1 MSPKPRCCAG
11 NDAAPLPSQVQFQ
24 ALRECLIK
32 HTIPIRGEYVSRP
45 LNIAQAAD
53 RRDAFVKVQSHRAGQ
68 DRDGWAGP
76 SFGGNIP
83 WEALPLPRRAKL
95 HPMSP
100 QGIYGHLF
108 LWIVKKINATIFTPP
123 GQDPRSVRRAIGLLD
138 IFGFE
143 NFQKNRYKDLNLHY
157 F

>member
-1 MSPKPRCCAG
+1 M
-11 NDAAPLPSQVQFQ
+11 
-24 ALRECLIK
+24 IK

-83 WEALPLPRRAKL
+83 WEASVSNLRAAFL
-95 HPMSP
+95 GNGLFLCLREQFHPMSP

-108 LWIVKKINATIFTPP
+108 LWIVKKINAMIFTPP
-123 GQDPRSVRRAIGLLD
+123 GQDPRSARRAIGLLD